1 MLSFLHPAKAA
12 PEPILEKFPV
22 TAPEKTSV
30 EAISLA
36 DVESPEVATVVA
48 AWNKWRGLHA
58 MPPRERLSPGDL
70 GRAAKHISLARVVG
84 EGDDYE
90 FRIIGDAHVQAYGT
104 SYQNKS
110 LRDVI
115 AASPRFGKQ
124 LKASYD
130 LVRTTGRAYAFRG
143 LIGRD
148 APDAAFAW
156 FETCYL
162 PLGEDGVDHILN
174 AAVYAPRRDVF
185 A

>member
-12 PEPILEKFPV
+12 AAPV
-22 TAPEKTSV
+22 GENVPATAPEKSSV
-30 EAISLA
+30 EAIALA
-36 DVESPEVATVVA
+36 DVESAEVATVVA

-58 MPPRERLSPGDL
+58 MPVRDRLIPRDL
-70 GRAAKHISLARVVG
+70 GRAAAHISLARVVDDG
-84 EGDDYE
+84 EDYE

-110 LRDVI
+110 VRDVI

-148 APDAAFAW
+148 APDTVFVW

-162 PLGEDGVDHILN
+162 PFGGDDVDHILN
-174 AAVYAPRRDVF
+174 AAVYAPKK
-185 A
+185 